1 MAIFAFLHIWAYP
14 WKAYDVR
21 SQMATAESGAGYAL
35 SASEY
40 KGGPLGLYAFLD
52 AFNPWDIVKA
62 IGRGFK
68 WAVIGRRNREQDIS
82 YQPGYQNGTQLQDGA
97 GIGKAIH
104 KPKKGSYEPLDDESD
119 EVYTAPYD
127 PYNRTQPGSKPA
139 TGLGPGRMGVGST
152 EAFAAAPLSR
162 PGQAPQPVQGGGV
175 FTGHHDTD
183 GDTGYH
189 GAGGYG
195 GNPGRTGLADGG
207 ELKMP
212 GEGDFHAR

>member
-1 MAIFAFLHIWAYP
+1 
-14 WKAYDVR
+14 
-21 SQMATAESGAGYAL
+21 MATAESGAGYSL
-35 SASEY
+35 SPSEY

-82 YQPGYQNGTQLQDGA
+82 YQPGYQNGTQLQDSA
-97 GIGKAIH
+97 GIGKGIH

-119 EVYTAPYD
+119 EAYTTPYD
-127 PYNRTQPGSKPA
+127 PHNRTQPSGKPA

-175 FTGHHDTD
+175 FAVHHGAD

-195 GNPGRTGLADGG
+195 RNPGRTGLTNGG

-212 GEGDFHAR
+212 EEGDFHAR